1 MDEYFTTQDVAQTFT
16 ISHQSVKNWSD
27 EFADFLSPTASPGQ
41 GRRRAFTS
49 EDLKVFAV
57 VHDFHKRGYTYADA
71 KMALANGQRGEVPEP
86 SQTSPTVPPAL
97 LIQLRDE
104 MTDLRLKLKAVESER
119 DEERGQKKILREM
132 LEEKERQVQRLYEEN
147 AILKAQ
153 LKDK

>member
-1 MDEYFTTQDVAQTFT
+1 M
-16 ISHQSVKNWSD
+16 S
-27 EFADFLSPTASPGQ
+27 SPIFCPLLQAPGQ
-41 GRRRAFTS
+41 GRRRTFTS

-86 SQTSPTVPPAL
+86 SQTSPTIPPAL

-119 DEERGQKKILREM
+119 DEERGQKKISREM

-147 AILKAQ
+147 AVLKAQ
-153 LKDK
+153 LKQQENN